1 MVKKEINS
9 QPMKEEQD
17 ILRKVGTKNP
27 FHVPE
32 GYFENFSQELMSK
45 LPEKDSY
52 IPEAETNLWTRVKP
66 WIYMAAMFVGIMLSV
81 RIFVGEPQ
89 KDDFPISMAE
99 AEQLSAEEW
108 ENIANNIMAQNYG
121 LYEFLS
127 ENEE

>member
-1 MVKKEINS
+1 
-9 QPMKEEQD
+9 MKEEQD

-32 GYFENFSQELMSK
+32 GYFEGFTQGLMSK

-52 IPEAETNLWTRVKP
+52 IPEAEINLWTRIKP
-66 WIYMAAMFVGIMLSV
+66 WIYMTAMFVGIMLSV